1 MRNKVGRAAPPK
13 RIDNIQGW
21 LSVLPV
27 LLIILIIRGYPIVF
41 GIAKS
46 FTNWDGLF
54 RSDFI
59 GLRNYV
65 RILTR
70 PQFWQLLSNNV
81 ILLTFIPIQLFF
93 GLVVSMLLYEEIPGT
108 KFYRA
113 CYYLPQILSALSI
126 GYLFS
131 IFFAL
136 NGPINALLSTL
147 GLAKESIYW
156 LGSRGA
162 ALGVI
167 IFCLVWI
174 NIGWQGMLFLGAMTQ
189 ISPEIFEAARLDGAG
204 YWTRTFKIM
213 LPLLVPTVE
222 YSCITSVMWT
232 FTGLYSLIFSI
243 TGGGPGYDTT
253 TIDYMIYMK
262 AFRGN
267 SEFGYACALSVI
279 LMLIVAAFTIAQL
292 RASRRTDYRG

>member
-1 MRNKVGRAAPPK
+1 MKKRDKFIAPIK
-13 RIDNIQGW
+13 RRDDLQGW

-27 LLIILIIRGYPIVF
+27 LLIILLIRAYPIAF
-41 GIAKS
+41 GIVKS

-54 RSDFI
+54 KSDFI
-59 GLRNYV
+59 GFRNYV

-70 PQFWQLLSNNV
+70 PQFWMLLSNNL
-81 ILLTFIPIQLFF
+81 ILLLFIPLQLFF
-93 GLVVSMLLYEEIPGT
+93 GLVVSMLLYEEIPGS

-113 CYYLPQILSALSI
+113 CYYLPQVLSALSI

-131 IFFAL
+131 IFFGM
-136 NGPINALLSTL
+136 NGPINQVLASL
-147 GLAKESIYW
+147 GIAKEPIYW
-156 LGSRGA
+156 LGNRSS

-174 NIGWQGMLFLGAMTQ
+174 NIGWQGMLFNGAMTQ
-189 ISPEIFEAARLDGAG
+189 ISPEVFEAARLDGAG
-204 YWTRTFKIM
+204 YWTRTFRIM
-213 LPLLVPTVE
+213 LPQLIPTVE
-222 YSCITSVMWT
+222 YSCITSVMWV

-243 TGGGPGYDTT
+243 TAGGPGYDTT
-253 TIDYMIYMK
+253 TIDYMIYLK

-279 LMLIVAAFTIAQL
+279 LMVIVMAFTIVQMRL
-292 RASRRTDYRG
+292 SKRSDYRR

>member
-1 MRNKVGRAAPPK
+1 MKKQIRQPVLSR
-13 RIDNIQGW
+13 RIDNRQGW

-27 LLIILIIRGYPIVF
+27 LLIIVVVRGYPIVYS
-41 GIAKS
+41 IIKS

-70 PQFWQLLSNNV
+70 AQFWQLLGNNM
-81 ILLTFIPIQLFF
+81 ILLLFIPIQLFL
-93 GLVVSMLLYEEIPGT
+93 GLVVAMLLYEEIPGT

-131 IFFAL
+131 IFFGL
-136 NGPINALLSTL
+136 NGPVNALLKAS
-147 GLAKESIYW
+147 GLIKEAVYW
-156 LGSRGA
+156 LGSRGT

-189 ISPEIFEAARLDGAG
+189 VSPEIFEAARIDGAG

-213 LPLLVPTVE
+213 LPQLIPTVE
-222 YSCITSVMWT
+222 YSCITSVIWT

-253 TIDYMIYMK
+253 TLDYMIYLK
-262 AFRGN
+262 AFRGS

-279 LMLIVAAFTIAQL
+279 LMLLMAVFTIIQMRMSAK
-292 RASRRTDYRG
+292 ADYRG

>member
-1 MRNKVGRAAPPK
+1 MKKRNGRTAPI
-13 RIDNIQGW
+13 RRMDNIQGW
-21 LSVLPV
+21 LSILPV
-27 LLIILIIRGYPIVF
+27 LLIILVIRGYPIAF
-41 GIAKS
+41 GVAKS

-54 RSDFI
+54 RSNFI

-65 RILTR
+65 RILTQG
-70 PQFWQLLSNNV
+70 QFWELLSNNL
-81 ILLTFIPIQLFF
+81 ILLAFIPIQLFL
-93 GLVVSMLLYEEIPGT
+93 GLVVAMLLYEEIPGS

-113 CYYLPQILSALSI
+113 CYYLPQVLSALSV

-131 IFFAL
+131 ILFGL
-136 NGPINALLSTL
+136 NGPINQLAASL
-147 GLAKESIYW
+147 GLMQEPVYW
-156 LGSRGA
+156 LGSRA
-162 ALGVI
+162 TALGVI
-167 IFCLVWI
+167 IFCLIWI

-189 ISPEIFEAARLDGAG
+189 ISPDIFEAARLDGAG

-243 TGGGPGYDTT
+243 TGGGPGYGTT
-253 TIDYMIYMK
+253 TIDYMIYLK

-279 LMLIVAAFTIAQL
+279 LMLIVLIFTVIQM
-292 RASRRTDYRG
+292 RASKRAQ

>member
-1 MRNKVGRAAPPK
+1 MKHSAGRALSIK
-13 RIDNIQGW
+13 RADNLHGW
-21 LSVLPV
+21 LSILPAI
-27 LLIILIIRGYPIVF
+27 LIILVIRGYPIVF

-46 FTNWDGLF
+46 FTNWDGLL

-59 GLRNYV
+59 GLGNYV

-70 PQFWQLLSNNV
+70 PQFWQLLSNNL
-81 ILLTFIPIQLFF
+81 ILLLFIPIQLFL
-93 GLVVSMLLYEEIPGT
+93 GLVVAALLYEDIPGK
-108 KFYRA
+108 KFYQA

-131 IFFAL
+131 IFFGL
-136 NGPINALLSTL
+136 NGPIN
-147 GLAKESIYW
+147 SILQSIGMIVDPIFW
-156 LGSRGA
+156 LGSRA
-162 ALGVI
+162 TALGVI
-167 IFCLVWI
+167 ILCLVWI
-174 NIGWQGMLFLGAMTQ
+174 NIGWQAMLFLGAMGQ

-213 LPLLVPTVE
+213 LPLLVPTIE

-243 TGGGPGYDTT
+243 TAGGPGYGTT
-253 TIDYMIYMK
+253 TIDYMIYIK

-279 LMLIVAAFTIAQL
+279 LMLIVLVFTIIQMRVSK
-292 RASRRTDYRG
+292 RADYRG